1 MDEFD
6 IDNSIDSSFSADS
19 SIDSFES
26 SGDSFDVMD
35 TVETPTFEETSFD
48 DVESSSIEDFSFDD
62 TEILNN
68 EVDDI
73 MGNVEVEE
81 LTFDDEIMEDVSPIE
96 TLETISEQPIEDL
109 SSSSI
114 EAMEDVE
121 SEVLEFDDQESYE
134 ATPNSEI
141 EILQED
147 GTVDTLE
154 NIQEQLEAETE
165 PVEQVE
171 EPYEAAP
178 NSEIEILQEDGTVDT
193 LENIQEQLESDAE
206 PIEQVEAPYE
216 AIPNSEIEILQEDG
230 TVDTLENIQEQLEAE
245 TEPVEQVEA
254 PYEAIPN
261 SEIEILQEDGT
272 VDTLENIQEQLE
284 AEPEAVEQ
292 VEAPYEATPN
302 SEIEILQEDG
312 TVDTLENIQEQ
323 LESEPEAL
331 EQVETN
337 IETQIENATSIEELT
352 QIRNQILQEG
362 LPEQE
367 VSETNIESQ
376 IDNTE
381 SIEELALIRNQILQE
396 GLPENEAQE
405 YEDYSEEYIEDKPK
419 TLVREI
425 TPEIIESRNA
435 DTEVVLD
442 NYREN
447 LREYGV
453 DEDAIEQFVAQE
465 RDKINAE
472 FESLDRGDLESNRY
486 YEPTDWEGVAAGLKG
501 EQIETS
507 NIAEIAESTDT
518 IIEPIDPSEI
528 DYDEVFEGLDSYDFD
543 GVDYL
548 QDVERLDSSLIS
560 FQPERWQEL
569 DLNQQK
575 EAMTELAE
583 YVQEVTG
590 LENPP
595 TIEFY
600 NNPVDG
606 DYGGYMASTNTLSI
620 NEHMLYDS
628 NEAADTV
635 AHELW
640 HAYQHERAMNP
651 QSAKDYQYQYNFDHY
666 ISPKRD
672 MFGRFVNFTEYQD
685 QLVEAE
691 ARAFAEQFKGRL
703 GGYSGSN

>member
-6 IDNSIDSSFSADS
+6 IDDSIDSSFSDDS
-19 SIDSFES
+19 SMDFFES
-26 SGDSFDVMD
+26 TGDAFDVMD
-35 TVETPTFEETSFD
+35 TVEIPTLEETAFD
-48 DVESSSIEDFSFDD
+48 DIESASIEDFSLDD

-73 MGNVEVEE
+73 MGNVESEE
-81 LTFDDEIMEDVSPIE
+81 LTFDDEIREDVSSIE
-96 TLETISEQPIEDL
+96 TASEQSIEDI
-109 SSSSI
+109 SPSSI
-114 EAMEDVE
+114 EAMENVDP
-121 SEVLEFDDQESYE
+121 EVLEFDDQESYE
-134 ATPNSEI
+134 AMANSET

-147 GTVDTLE
+147 GTVDALE
-154 NIQEQLEAETE
+154 NIQEQLEPQPEE
-165 PVEQVE
+165 VEQVE
-171 EPYEAAP
+171 TSYDAIP
-178 NSEIEILQEDGTVDT
+178 NSETEILQEDGMVDT
-193 LENIQEQLESDAE
+193 LETN
-206 PIEQVEAPYE
+206 
-216 AIPNSEIEILQEDG
+216 
-230 TVDTLENIQEQLEAE
+230 LEN
-245 TEPVEQVEA
+245 
-254 PYEAIPN
+254 
-261 SEIEILQEDGT
+261 
-272 VDTLENIQEQLE
+272 
-284 AEPEAVEQ
+284 
-292 VEAPYEATPN
+292 
-302 SEIEILQEDG
+302 
-312 TVDTLENIQEQ
+312 
-323 LESEPEAL
+323 
-331 EQVETN
+331 
-337 IETQIENATSIEELT
+337 QIENATSVEELT

-367 VSETNIESQ
+367 IVETNIESQ
-376 IDNTE
+376 IENTE
-381 SIEELALIRNQILQE
+381 NIEELTQIRNQILQE
-396 GLPENEAQE
+396 DLRENEAQE
-405 YEDYSEEYIEDKPK
+405 YGDYSEEYIEDKPK

-435 DTEVVLD
+435 DTEEVLD

-453 DEDAIEQFVAQE
+453 DEDAIEQFVTQE

-472 FESLDRGDLESNRY
+472 YESLDRGDLESNRY
-486 YEPTDWEGVAAGLKG
+486 YVPTDWEGVAAGLRR
-501 EQIETS
+501 EQIEAS
-507 NIAEIAESTDT
+507 NIEGIVESIDT

-560 FQPERWQEL
+560 FRPERWQEL

>member
-6 IDNSIDSSFSADS
+6 IDDSIDSSFSDDS
-19 SIDSFES
+19 SMDFFES
-26 SGDSFDVMD
+26 TGDAFDVMD
-35 TVETPTFEETSFD
+35 TVEIPTLEETAFD
-48 DVESSSIEDFSFDD
+48 DIESASIEDFSLDD

-73 MGNVEVEE
+73 MGNVESEE
-81 LTFDDEIMEDVSPIE
+81 LTFDDEIREDVSSIE
-96 TLETISEQPIEDL
+96 TASEQSIEDI
-109 SSSSI
+109 SPSSI
-114 EAMEDVE
+114 EAMENVDP
-121 SEVLEFDDQESYE
+121 EVLEFDDQESYE
-134 ATPNSEI
+134 AMANSETEI
-141 EILQED
+141 LQEDGTVDALENIQEQLGPEQEAVEQLEVPYEAMENSEAEILQED

-154 NIQEQLEAETE
+154 NIQEQLE
-165 PVEQVE
+165 PEQVE
-171 EPYEAAP
+171 NPYEAMA
-178 NSEIEILQEDGTVDT
+178 NSEAEILQEDGTVDA
-193 LENIQEQLESDAE
+193 LENIQEQLEPQPE
-206 PIEQVEAPYE
+206 EVEQVETSYD
-216 AIPNSEIEILQEDG
+216 AIPNSETEILQEDG
-230 TVDTLENIQEQLEAE
+230 MVDTLETN
-245 TEPVEQVEA
+245 
-254 PYEAIPN
+254 
-261 SEIEILQEDGT
+261 
-272 VDTLENIQEQLE
+272 LEN
-284 AEPEAVEQ
+284 
-292 VEAPYEATPN
+292 
-302 SEIEILQEDG
+302 
-312 TVDTLENIQEQ
+312 
-323 LESEPEAL
+323 
-331 EQVETN
+331 
-337 IETQIENATSIEELT
+337 QIENATSVEELT

-367 VSETNIESQ
+367 IVETNIESQ
-376 IDNTE
+376 IENTE
-381 SIEELALIRNQILQE
+381 NIEELTQIRNQILQE
-396 GLPENEAQE
+396 DLRENEAQE
-405 YEDYSEEYIEDKPK
+405 YGDYSEEYIEDKPK

-435 DTEVVLD
+435 DTEEVLD

-453 DEDAIEQFVAQE
+453 DEDAIEQFVTQE

-472 FESLDRGDLESNRY
+472 YESLDRGDLESNRY
-486 YEPTDWEGVAAGLKG
+486 YVPTDWEGVAAGLRR
-501 EQIETS
+501 EQIEAS
-507 NIAEIAESTDT
+507 NIEGIVESIDT

-560 FQPERWQEL
+560 FRPERWQEL

>member
-6 IDNSIDSSFSADS
+6 IDDSIDSSFSDDS
-19 SIDSFES
+19 SMDFFES
-26 SGDSFDVMD
+26 TGDAFDVMD
-35 TVETPTFEETSFD
+35 TVEIPTLEETAFD
-48 DVESSSIEDFSFDD
+48 DIESASIEDFSLDD

-68 EVDDI
+68 DVDDI
-73 MGNVEVEE
+73 MGNVESEE
-81 LTFDDEIMEDVSPIE
+81 LTFDDEIREDVSSIE
-96 TLETISEQPIEDL
+96 TASEQSIEDI
-109 SSSSI
+109 SPSSI
-114 EAMEDVE
+114 EAMENVDP
-121 SEVLEFDDQESYE
+121 EVLEFDDQESYE
-134 ATPNSEI
+134 AMANSETEI
-141 EILQED
+141 LQEDGTVDALENIQEQLGPEQEAVEQLEVPYEAMENSEAEILQED

-154 NIQEQLEAETE
+154 NIQEQLE
-165 PVEQVE
+165 PEQVE
-171 EPYEAAP
+171 NPYEAMA
-178 NSEIEILQEDGTVDT
+178 NSEAEILQEDGTVDA
-193 LENIQEQLESDAE
+193 LENIQEQLEPQPE
-206 PIEQVEAPYE
+206 EVEQVETSYD
-216 AIPNSEIEILQEDG
+216 AIPNSETEILQEDG
-230 TVDTLENIQEQLEAE
+230 MVDTLETN
-245 TEPVEQVEA
+245 
-254 PYEAIPN
+254 
-261 SEIEILQEDGT
+261 
-272 VDTLENIQEQLE
+272 LEN
-284 AEPEAVEQ
+284 
-292 VEAPYEATPN
+292 
-302 SEIEILQEDG
+302 
-312 TVDTLENIQEQ
+312 
-323 LESEPEAL
+323 
-331 EQVETN
+331 
-337 IETQIENATSIEELT
+337 QIENATSVEELT

-367 VSETNIESQ
+367 IVETNIESQ
-376 IDNTE
+376 IENTE
-381 SIEELALIRNQILQE
+381 NIEELTQIRNQILQE
-396 GLPENEAQE
+396 DLRENEAQE
-405 YEDYSEEYIEDKPK
+405 YGDYSEEYIEDKPK

-435 DTEVVLD
+435 DTEEVLD

-453 DEDAIEQFVAQE
+453 DEDAIEQFVTQE

-472 FESLDRGDLESNRY
+472 YESLDRGDLESNRY
-486 YEPTDWEGVAAGLKG
+486 YVPTDWEGVAAGLRR
-501 EQIETS
+501 EQIEAS
-507 NIAEIAESTDT
+507 NIEGIVESIDT

-560 FQPERWQEL
+560 FRPERWQEL

>member
-1 MDEFD
+1 MDEFE
-6 IDNSIDSSFSADS
+6 IDDSLDTSFSDDSSL
-19 SIDSFES
+19 DSFES
-26 SGDSFDVMD
+26 SGDAFDAMD
-35 TVETPTFEETSFD
+35 SAEVPAIEDTSFD
-48 DVESSSIEDFSFDD
+48 SIESGNIEDYSYEDTELFDD
-62 TEILNN
+62 
-68 EVDDI
+68 EVSDV
-73 MGNVEVEE
+73 MNGVEAEE
-81 LTFDDEIMEDVSPIE
+81 LTFDDEPIE
-96 TLETISEQPIEDL
+96 DISTVEFLETEIDQPIEESVPHL
-109 SSSSI
+109 I
-114 EAMEDVE
+114 ETMDDVE
-121 SEVLEFDDQESYE
+121 PAVLEFGDQVEKPYE

-154 NIQEQLEAETE
+154 NIQEQLEAEPE
-165 PVEQVE
+165 VAEQVE
-171 EPYEAAP
+171 EPYEATP
-178 NSEIEILQEDGTVDT
+178 NSEIEILQEEGTV
-193 LENIQEQLESDAE
+193 N
-206 PIEQVEAPYE
+206 
-216 AIPNSEIEILQEDG
+216 
-230 TVDTLENIQEQLEAE
+230 
-245 TEPVEQVEA
+245 
-254 PYEAIPN
+254 
-261 SEIEILQEDGT
+261 
-272 VDTLENIQEQLE
+272 TLENIQEQLE
-284 AEPEAVEQ
+284 AEPEVAEQ
-292 VEAPYEATPN
+292 VEEPYGATPN

-312 TVDTLENIQEQ
+312 TVDTLENIREQ
-323 LESEPEAL
+323 LETEPEAINQVDNIISDL
-331 EQVETN
+331 ESQIENATGVEELTQIRN
-337 IETQIENATSIEELT
+337 QIFQEGLPEQEITEADIENQIENATSVGELT

-362 LPEQE
+362 LPEQGI
-367 VSETNIESQ
+367 SGY
-376 IDNTE
+376 
-381 SIEELALIRNQILQE
+381 EELTT
-396 GLPENEAQE
+396 
-405 YEDYSEEYIEDKPK
+405 EEYVEDPPK
-419 TLVREI
+419 NLIREI
-425 TPEIIESRNA
+425 TPEILESRNA
-435 DTEVVLD
+435 DTEEVLD

-453 DEDAIEQFVAQE
+453 DEDAIEQFVSQE
-465 RDKINAE
+465 RDRINAE
-472 FESLDRGDLESNRY
+472 YESLDRGDLDSDH
-486 YEPTDWEGVAAGLKG
+486 YEVPTDWEGVASRLREGGL
-501 EQIETS
+501 EDTNVEE
-507 NIAEIAESTDT
+507 NIDFTDT
-518 IIEPIDPSEI
+518 EIELIDPSEI

-543 GVDYL
+543 GIDYL
-548 QDVERLDSSLIS
+548 QDAERLDNSLGA

-640 HAYQHERAMNP
+640 HAYQHERAVNP
-651 QSAKDYQYQYNFDHY
+651 QSAKDYQYQYNFAHY

-703 GGYSGSN
+703 GGYGGAN

>member
-134 ATPNSEI
+134 AT
-141 EILQED
+141 
-147 GTVDTLE
+147 
-154 NIQEQLEAETE
+154 
-165 PVEQVE
+165 
-171 EPYEAAP
+171 
-178 NSEIEILQEDGTVDT
+178 
-193 LENIQEQLESDAE
+193 
-206 PIEQVEAPYE
+206 
-216 AIPNSEIEILQEDG
+216 PNSEIEILQEDG

>member
-6 IDNSIDSSFSADS
+6 IDDSIDSSFSDDS
-19 SIDSFES
+19 SMDFFES
-26 SGDSFDVMD
+26 TGDAFDVMD
-35 TVETPTFEETSFD
+35 TVEIPTLEETAFD
-48 DVESSSIEDFSFDD
+48 DIESASIEDFSLDD

-73 MGNVEVEE
+73 MGNVESEE
-81 LTFDDEIMEDVSPIE
+81 LTFDDEIREDVSSIE
-96 TLETISEQPIEDL
+96 TASEQSIEDI
-109 SSSSI
+109 SPSSI
-114 EAMEDVE
+114 EAMENVDP
-121 SEVLEFDDQESYE
+121 EVLEFDDQESYE
-134 ATPNSEI
+134 AMANSETEI
-141 EILQED
+141 LQEDGTVDALENIQEQLGPEQEAVEQLEVPYEAMENSEAEILQED

-154 NIQEQLEAETE
+154 NIQEQLE
-165 PVEQVE
+165 PEQVE
-171 EPYEAAP
+171 NPYEAMA
-178 NSEIEILQEDGTVDT
+178 NSEAEILQEDGTVDA
-193 LENIQEQLESDAE
+193 LENIQEQLEPQPE
-206 PIEQVEAPYE
+206 EVEQVETSYD
-216 AIPNSEIEILQEDG
+216 AIPNSETEILQEDG
-230 TVDTLENIQEQLEAE
+230 MVDTLETN
-245 TEPVEQVEA
+245 
-254 PYEAIPN
+254 
-261 SEIEILQEDGT
+261 
-272 VDTLENIQEQLE
+272 LEN
-284 AEPEAVEQ
+284 
-292 VEAPYEATPN
+292 
-302 SEIEILQEDG
+302 
-312 TVDTLENIQEQ
+312 
-323 LESEPEAL
+323 
-331 EQVETN
+331 
-337 IETQIENATSIEELT
+337 QIENATSVEELT

-367 VSETNIESQ
+367 IVETNIESQ
-376 IDNTE
+376 IENTE
-381 SIEELALIRNQILQE
+381 NIEELTQIRNQILQE
-396 GLPENEAQE
+396 DLRENEAQE
-405 YEDYSEEYIEDKPK
+405 YGDYSEEYIEDKPK

-435 DTEVVLD
+435 DTEEVLD

-453 DEDAIEQFVAQE
+453 DEDAIEQFVTQE

-472 FESLDRGDLESNRY
+472 YESLDRGDLESNRY
-486 YEPTDWEGVAAGLKG
+486 YVPTDWEGVAAGLRR
-501 EQIETS
+501 EQIEAS
-507 NIAEIAESTDT
+507 NIEGIVESIDT

-560 FQPERWQEL
+560 FRPERWQEL

-672 MFGRFVNFTEYQD
+672 MLGRFVNFTEYQD

>member
-1 MDEFD
+1 MDEFN
-6 IDNSIDSSFSADS
+6 IDDSIDSSFSDDG

-35 TVETPTFEETSFD
+35 TAEVPTFEEMSFD
-48 DVESSSIEDFSFDD
+48 DVESSGIEDYSLDD
-62 TEILNN
+62 TEILSN

-73 MGNVEVEE
+73 MGNVEMEE
-81 LTFDDEIMEDVSPIE
+81 LTFDDEIIEDVSPIE
-96 TLETISEQPIEDL
+96 TLENTIEQPIEETSFD
-109 SSSSI
+109 SI
-114 EAMEDVE
+114 NAMEDVE
-121 SEVLEFDDQESYE
+121 PEVLEFDAQGAYD
-134 ATPNSEI
+134 AIPNSEQ
-141 EILQED
+141 EIILED
-147 GTVDTLE
+147 GSVDTLDH
-154 NIQEQLEAETE
+154 IQANLETEPELREQTEYVYEARPNSEQEIVLEDGSVDTLDHIQANLEAETE
-165 PVEQVE
+165 
-171 EPYEAAP
+171 
-178 NSEIEILQEDGTVDT
+178 
-193 LENIQEQLESDAE
+193 LENYSDE
-206 PIEQVEAPYE
+206 NLFETSIEDQV
-216 AIPNSEIEILQEDG
+216 D
-230 TVDTLENIQEQLEAE
+230 
-245 TEPVEQVEA
+245 
-254 PYEAIPN
+254 
-261 SEIEILQEDGT
+261 
-272 VDTLENIQEQLE
+272 
-284 AEPEAVEQ
+284 
-292 VEAPYEATPN
+292 
-302 SEIEILQEDG
+302 
-312 TVDTLENIQEQ
+312 
-323 LESEPEAL
+323 
-331 EQVETN
+331 
-337 IETQIENATSIEELT
+337 NATSVEELT
-352 QIRNQILQEG
+352 EIRNQILQEG

-367 VSETNIESQ
+367 DLETDIESQ
-376 IDNTE
+376 IDNAT
-381 SIEELALIRNQILQE
+381 SVEELTEIRNQILQE
-396 GLPENEAQE
+396 GLPEQE
-405 YEDYSEEYIEDKPK
+405 GLETDIESQIDNATSVEELTEMRNQILQEGVSEQGDSSFEEYGEDKPK
-419 TLVREI
+419 TLHLDM
-425 TPEIIESRNA
+425 TPELLESRNR
-435 DTEVVLD
+435 DTEETLE

-453 DEDAIEQFVAQE
+453 DEDAIEQYISQE
-465 RDKINAE
+465 RDKINAQYE
-472 FESLDRGDLESNRY
+472 AWDRGDLDSNH
-486 YEPTDWEGVAAGLKG
+486 YEDPTPNDWEGIAAGLKG
-501 EQIETS
+501 DKTEISDIEGEVGS
-507 NIAEIAESTDT
+507 VESVL
-518 IIEPIDPSEI
+518 DPSEI
-528 DYDEVFEGLDSYDFD
+528 DYDAVFEGLDLYDFD

-548 QDVERLDSSLIS
+548 QDAERLDSSLGA

-651 QSAKDYQYQYNFDHY
+651 QSAKDYQYQYNFEHY

-703 GGYSGSN
+703 GGYSG

>member
-6 IDNSIDSSFSADS
+6 IDDSIDSSFSDDS
-19 SIDSFES
+19 SIDSFDS

-35 TVETPTFEETSFD
+35 TAEVPTFEEMSLD
-48 DVESSSIEDFSFDD
+48 DVESSSIEDYSLDD
-62 TEILNN
+62 TEILSN

-73 MGNVEVEE
+73 MGNVEMEE
-81 LTFDDEIMEDVSPIE
+81 LTFDDEIIEDVSPIE
-96 TLETISEQPIEDL
+96 TLENTIEQPIEETSFD
-109 SSSSI
+109 SI
-114 EAMEDVE
+114 NAMEDVE
-121 SEVLEFDDQESYE
+121 PEVLEFDDQESYE

-154 NIQEQLEAETE
+154 NIQEQLEIE
-165 PVEQVE
+165 PEQ
-171 EPYEAAP
+171 
-178 NSEIEILQEDGTVDT
+178 
-193 LENIQEQLESDAE
+193 
-206 PIEQVEAPYE
+206 IEQVE
-216 AIPNSEIEILQEDG
+216 SEISEAD
-230 TVDTLENIQEQLEAE
+230 LEA
-245 TEPVEQVEA
+245 
-254 PYEAIPN
+254 
-261 SEIEILQEDGT
+261 
-272 VDTLENIQEQLE
+272 
-284 AEPEAVEQ
+284 
-292 VEAPYEATPN
+292 
-302 SEIEILQEDG
+302 
-312 TVDTLENIQEQ
+312 
-323 LESEPEAL
+323 
-331 EQVETN
+331 
-337 IETQIENATSIEELT
+337 QIDNATSIEELT

-367 VSETNIESQ
+367 SLETNIEEQ
-376 IDNTE
+376 IENAD
-381 SIEELALIRNQILQE
+381 SIEELAHIRNQILQE
-396 GLPENEAQE
+396 GLPENETQE
-405 YEDYSEEYIEDKPK
+405 YEDFSEEYIEDKPK

-435 DTEVVLD
+435 DTEEVLD

-453 DEDAIEQFVAQE
+453 DEESIEQYISQE
-465 RDKINAE
+465 RDKINAQ
-472 FESLDRGDLESNRY
+472 FEAWDRGDLDSNH
-486 YEPTDWEGVAAGLKG
+486 YEDPNPNDWEGIAAGLKG
-501 EQIETS
+501 DKTEIYNIEG
-507 NIAEIAESTDT
+507 EIESV
-518 IIEPIDPSEI
+518 ESVLDPSEI
-528 DYDEVFEGLDSYDFD
+528 DYDAVFEGLDSYDFD

-548 QDVERLDSSLIS
+548 QDEERLDSSLGA
-560 FQPERWQEL
+560 FQSERWQEL

-583 YVQEVTG
+583 YVQEVAG

-651 QSAKDYQYQYNFDHY
+651 QSAKDYQYQYNFEHY

-703 GGYSGSN
+703 GGYSG

>member
-6 IDNSIDSSFSADS
+6 IDDSIDSSFSDDS
-19 SIDSFES
+19 SIDFFES
-26 SGDSFDVMD
+26 TGDAFDVMD
-35 TVETPTFEETSFD
+35 TVEIPTLEETAFD
-48 DVESSSIEDFSFDD
+48 DIESASIEDFSLDD

-73 MGNVEVEE
+73 MGNVESEE
-81 LTFDDEIMEDVSPIE
+81 LTFDDEIREDVSSIE
-96 TLETISEQPIEDL
+96 TLETASEQSIEDI
-109 SSSSI
+109 SPSSI
-114 EAMEDVE
+114 EAMENVDP
-121 SEVLEFDDQESYE
+121 EVLEFDDQESYE
-134 ATPNSEI
+134 AMANSETEILQEDGTVDALENIQEQLGPEQEAVEQLEVPYEAMANSEI

-154 NIQEQLEAETE
+154 NIQEQLE
-165 PVEQVE
+165 PEQVE
-171 EPYEAAP
+171 NPYEAMA
-178 NSEIEILQEDGTVDT
+178 NSEAEILQEDGTVDA
-193 LENIQEQLESDAE
+193 LENIQEQLE
-206 PIEQVEAPYE
+206 PQ
-216 AIPNSEIEILQEDG
+216 
-230 TVDTLENIQEQLEAE
+230 
-245 TEPVEQVEA
+245 
-254 PYEAIPN
+254 
-261 SEIEILQEDGT
+261 
-272 VDTLENIQEQLE
+272 
-284 AEPEAVEQ
+284 PEAVEQ
-292 VEAPYEATPN
+292 VETSYDAIPN
-302 SEIEILQEDG
+302 SETEILQEDG
-312 TVDTLENIQEQ
+312 MVDTLETN
-323 LESEPEAL
+323 LE
-331 EQVETN
+331 N
-337 IETQIENATSIEELT
+337 QIENATSVEELTQIRNQVLQEGLPEQEIVETNIESQIENTENIEELT
-352 QIRNQILQEG
+352 QIRNQILQED
-362 LPEQE
+362 L
-367 VSETNIESQ
+367 
-376 IDNTE
+376 
-381 SIEELALIRNQILQE
+381 R
-396 GLPENEAQE
+396 ENEAQE
-405 YEDYSEEYIEDKPK
+405 YEDCSEEYIEDKPK

-435 DTEVVLD
+435 DTEEVLD

-453 DEDAIEQFVAQE
+453 DEDTIEQFVAQE

-472 FESLDRGDLESNRY
+472 YESLDRGDLESNRY
-486 YEPTDWEGVAAGLKG
+486 YVPTDWEGVAAGLRG
-501 EQIETS
+501 EQIEAS
-507 NIAEIAESTDT
+507 NIEGIVESTDT

-560 FQPERWQEL
+560 FRPERWQEL